1 MQPGTVAAPPEGL
14 WRIHRDPTALP
25 QRPGPGE
32 QPPNRFDDPRGDY
45 RVRYLATNRR
55 GAFLEVLARFRR
67 SPETEERLGG
77 VTEVDDALEPALPA
91 SVPPVFLQA
100 LSAARAFPPAD
111 AEFVDVADVSTQSQ
125 LGRHPAIRTVLDEAD
140 LGSAQ
145 NPAQLDEAT
154 IRLGGPRGRPIT
166 QAISRVVFEETT
178 AAGIRYTSRIDT
190 SEECWAVFEATPL
203 DFDDPEPV
211 ALEDVDLREAAQQL
225 HVSLAHS

>member
-1 MQPGTVAAPPEGL
+1 M
-14 WRIHRDPTALP
+14 
-25 QRPGPGE
+25 
-32 QPPNRFDDPRGDY
+32 
-45 RVRYLATNRR
+45 RYLATSRR

-77 VTEVDDALEPALPA
+77 VTDVDAALEPALPA
-91 SVPPVFLQA
+91 SVPRAFLRA

-111 AEFVDVADVSTQSQ
+111 AEFVDVADVSMQSQ
-125 LGRHPAIRTVLDEAD
+125 LGGHPAIRTALDEAD
-140 LGSAQ
+140 LGTAQ

-154 IRLGGPRGRPIT
+154 IRLGGSRGRPIT

-211 ALEDVDLREAAQQL
+211 VLEDTDLREAAQQL
-225 HVSLAHS
+225 HVSLARS

>member
-1 MQPGTVAAPPEGL
+1 VQPGTVAAPPEGL

-91 SVPPVFLQA
+91 SVPPVLLQA
-100 LSAARAFPPAD
+100 AGAVAAGRGAVVAVSGRASYGPAREPTT
-111 AEFVDVADVSTQSQ
+111 AEVRAWAPS
-125 LGRHPAIRTVLDEAD
+125 GRACR
-140 LGSAQ
+140 
-145 NPAQLDEAT
+145 
-154 IRLGGPRGRPIT
+154 RRPR
-166 QAISRVVFEETT
+166 T
-178 AAGIRYTSRIDT
+178 AAG
-190 SEECWAVFEATPL
+190 
-203 DFDDPEPV
+203 
-211 ALEDVDLREAAQQL
+211 
-225 HVSLAHS
+225 